1 MGTSR
6 IYQNE
11 KPVNEDQFGG
21 QGHKQVADA
30 IARVLISDSSQHII
44 GVEGNLGAGKSTVI
58 KILEQLIESSG
69 FHIVTFDADQ
79 YHKNLKPALI
89 HTIDAELQRLIGS
102 GKRKELDKLKSAV
115 ESALGQRLEY
125 TKNTNSHISLSAI
138 VFGFF
143 LAAAAFQ
150 LKPSI
155 AFLLDYLNDK
165 EGIDTVGGWVSCALL
180 ASPMAMLAGM
190 KITGSK
196 THLGDLVKRNSKDVI
211 SETIDINREVGAIE
225 LREAFSTFASLIPTG
240 NTLLLVVD
248 NIDRVA
254 PDIARELWSDIEILT
269 SLGSDRFRIILPYSE
284 EHLAKAL
291 EKSSV
296 DESQSGRE
304 FISKRIPV
312 PFSAPPIVTTGWR
325 EQFDRY
331 WSETLSDIDGV
342 EGVKSLIDIWG
353 NKITPRFLKSLVNR
367 IGAKIDSC
375 PESNDAISG
384 VSCGAYIL
392 AVKDHHVSIKELL
405 SSPEE
410 REDTDKELS
419 RKIIATHKVL
429 KKHNGDYIGWEKQI
443 ASLHYQT
450 SFTVAES
457 ELIAEPIRV
466 ACASLDTK
474 SLVDLKSLLGFN
486 IFFKQQI
493 AASDAADLVKL
504 SAALVEQ
511 DSSRDLVST
520 YLNDINYEID
530 DTKVAVDTFDIDLVN
545 SYAILKKHS
554 VSINLRVVQEKQ
566 RELVNSIRQLWQ
578 NMKTQNFLANATTPS
593 DSVQNLYEMLEQCSH
608 YASVSNLTPYFIRT
622 PDSIFLTHALFPA
635 SQKFRHWD
643 IGTLIDK
650 LPLRDLVLSA
660 CDRARYTKENRTLF
674 PELLRR
680 ISVGCLSDIDDE
692 KFISMSNLDTTLSET
707 YLSILPFTQE
717 WNQNGRQGLASKLS
731 HDWDNANRSGQ
742 ETDADLD
749 RFTAAIAAFL
759 VHTFEPKQNATL
771 FNPKTRKNQSLQVGL
786 WLIDRLSERP
796 ESDDYL
802 MDYLATCEYSQLAL
816 WAKDNQ
822 GKGYIMPKLEGLI
835 EANRIESVNITSLLN
850 GDYVIF
856 KEHFGKLTASDLI
869 KWLAQWEPQIKVAPT
884 NWHEE
889 VLNDVIK
896 YEQKNLLEHCINY
909 LDVQSVTK
917 EEWLLRIK
925 NNHSSLK
932 KIAQHM
938 VDEKITLKNQ
948 SALKAALKGIPQ
960 DTIPYD
966 PGVVST
972 LINLLAPNQKGA
984 ITRSLRV
991 GFFKQNTTHEQRYRI
1006 INYYG
1011 SVISMPNI
1019 ENESMEQE
1027 AIDLLENAIETAKT
1041 VELNWLI
1048 SQQVT
1053 SSSWCIERWS
1063 KGNLEELERILSEHK
1078 PDDSGSLLKAVQKQL
1093 EKEQAKSRV
1102 TIPVEDE

>member
-11 KPVNEDQFGG
+11 KPVNQDQFGG

-30 IARVLISDSSQHII
+30 IARVLVSDSSQHII

-58 KILEQLIESSG
+58 KILEQLIESNG

-89 HTIDAELQRLIGS
+89 HTIDAELQRLIGA
-102 GKRKELDKLKSAV
+102 GKRKQLDKLKSAV

-125 TKNTNSHISLSAI
+125 TKNTNSHISPSAI

-155 AFLLDYLNDK
+155 AFLLDYLNGK

-180 ASPMAMLAGM
+180 TSPIAMLAGM
-190 KITGSK
+190 KLTGSK

-284 EHLAKAL
+284 EHLARAL

-331 WSETLSDIDGV
+331 WTETLSDIDGV

-353 NKITPRFLKSLVNR
+353 NKITPRFLKSVVNR

-375 PESNDAISG
+375 PESNDTISG

-410 REDTDKELS
+410 REDTDKELA

-429 KKHNGDYIGWEKQI
+429 KKHNGDYRGWEQQI

-450 SFTVAES
+450 SYTVAES

-474 SLVDLKSLLGFN
+474 SLVDLKSLLGFD
-486 IFFKQQI
+486 IFFKKQI
-493 AASDAADLVKL
+493 ADSDAADLVKL

-511 DSSRDLVST
+511 DSSWDLVST

-530 DTKVAVDTFDIDLVN
+530 DAKVEADTFDIDLVN
-545 SYAILKKHS
+545 SYATLKKHNI
-554 VSINLRVVQEKQ
+554 SINLRVVQVKQ
-566 RELVNSIRQLWQ
+566 RELVNSIRLLWQ
-578 NMKTQNFLANATTPS
+578 NMKNQDFPASAINQT
-593 DSVQNLYEMLEQCSH
+593 DSVQKLHKMLEQCSH
-608 YASVSNLTPYFIRT
+608 YASVSNVTPYFIKT
-622 PDSIFLTHALFPA
+622 PDSMFLTHALFPI
-635 SQKFRHWD
+635 SQKLKYWD
-643 IGTLIDK
+643 IDVLIDK
-650 LPLRDLVLSA
+650 LPLRDLILSA
-660 CDRARYTKENRTLF
+660 CDRARYTKENQTLF

-680 ISVGCLSDIDDE
+680 ISVGNLSDIDDQ
-692 KFISMSNLDTTLSET
+692 KFISMSNLDATLSET
-707 YLSILPFTQE
+707 YLSILPFTRE
-717 WNQNGRQGLASKLS
+717 WNQNDRQGLASKLS
-731 HDWDNANRSGQ
+731 HDWDSANRSGQ

-749 RFTAAIAAFL
+749 RFIAAIVALL
-759 VHTFEPKQNATL
+759 VHTFEPKQHATL
-771 FNPKTRKNQSLQVGL
+771 FNPQTRKNQSLQVGL

-802 MDYLATCEYSQLAL
+802 MDYLATCEYNQLVL

-822 GKGYIMPKLEGLI
+822 VKEYIMPKLEGLI
-835 EANRIESVNITSLLN
+835 ETNRIEDINLTSLLN
-850 GDYVIF
+850 TDYVVF

-869 KWLAQWEPQIKVAPT
+869 KWLAQWEDEIKVTPT

-889 VLNDVIK
+889 VLSDAIE
-896 YEQKNLLEHCINY
+896 YEQKNLLVRCINY
-909 LDVQSVTK
+909 LDAENITK

-932 KIAQHM
+932 KIAQYM
-938 VDEKITLKNQ
+938 VDERIPLTNQSTLKG
-948 SALKAALKGIPQ
+948 ALKGIPQ

-966 PGVVST
+966 HRVVST
-972 LINLLAPNQKGA
+972 LIKLLAPNQRGA

-1019 ENESMEQE
+1019 ENENMEQE

-1041 VELNWLI
+1041 VELNWLT

-1053 SSSWCIERWS
+1053 SSGWCIERWS
-1063 KGNLEELERILSEHK
+1063 TGNLEELQRILSEYN
-1078 PDDSGSLLKAVQKQL
+1078 PDHTSALLKAIQ
-1093 EKEQAKSRV
+1093 EKLNKEKV
-1102 TIPVEDE
+1102 D